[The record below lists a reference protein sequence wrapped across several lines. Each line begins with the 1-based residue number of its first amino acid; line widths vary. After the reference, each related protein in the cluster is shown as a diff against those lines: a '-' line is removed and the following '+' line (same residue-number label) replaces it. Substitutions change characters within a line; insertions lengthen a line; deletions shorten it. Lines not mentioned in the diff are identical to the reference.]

1 MGVLETATEGDA
13 QWLGLQQGKGAS
25 RSGPASASARAA
37 LAAEPL
43 GRKRVRSQTGRSVP
57 TNLRRPGPFPS
68 FDFGTQLSGIGLLQ
82 PLTSRTLGSEP
93 TRVSLDGNRRCEP
106 CAKWTRGARD
116 PGSAPAAPLKNGP
129 EALHGWLPTPTP
141 AACRARG
148 QPAPPLSHRRTRAPR
163 LQDVR
168 PALRA
173 DTWLP
178 PARPSPAA
186 GCGGC
191 AGSEAVQGP
200 VAVGGGGML
209 RRRAGTWVASPLLS
223 WGKRVAAREDRK
235 AWARGAGARGRGCV
249 QHLGATTRG
258 LRESGPWSQSRRG
271 LRGEASRRVGSGV
284 RGEERSG
291 VRPRGGR
298 HLQTPCCK
306 GH

>member
-1 MGVLETATEGDA
+1 MAGAAAGEG
-13 QWLGLQQGKGAS
+13 GLALRTRLRLCKGS
-25 RSGPASASARAA
+25 
-37 LAAEPL
+37 PL

-200 VAVGGGGML
+200 VAVVGGCSGGG
-209 RRRAGTWVASPLLS
+209 RAPGWPAPFSPGGS
-223 WGKRVAAREDRK
+223 
-235 AWARGAGARGRGCV
+235 AWQQERTGRRGREGQV
-249 QHLGATTRG
+249 HGGGAAYSTW
-258 LRESGPWSQSRRG
+258 EQP
-271 LRGEASRRVGSGV
+271 RVGSES
-284 RGEERSG
+284 RGPGHRA
-291 VRPRGGR
+291 GG
-298 HLQTPCCK
+298 
-306 GH
+306 G

>member
-1 MGVLETATEGDA
+1 MAGAAAGEG
-13 QWLGLQQGKGAS
+13 GLALRTRLRLCKGS
-25 RSGPASASARAA
+25 
-37 LAAEPL
+37 PL

-106 CAKWTRGARD
+106 CAKWTRGSRD
-116 PGSAPAAPLKNGP
+116 PGPAPAAPLKNGP

-200 VAVGGGGML
+200 VAVVGGDAQEAGGHL
-209 RRRAGTWVASPLLS
+209 GGQPPSLL
-223 WGKRVAAREDRK
+223 GK
-235 AWARGAGARGRGCV
+235 ARGRKRGQEGVGARGRCT
-249 QHLGATTRG
+249 GAG
-258 LRESGPWSQSRRG
+258 LRTAPGSNHAWAQRVGALVTEPEG

-306 GH
+306 GR